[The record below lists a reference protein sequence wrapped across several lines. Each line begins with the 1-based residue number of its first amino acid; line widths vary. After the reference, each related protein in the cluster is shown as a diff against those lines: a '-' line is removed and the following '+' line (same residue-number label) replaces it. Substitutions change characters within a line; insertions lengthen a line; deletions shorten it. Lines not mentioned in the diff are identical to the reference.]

1 MNIRQRLVG
10 ITSCCL
16 ALSVL
21 AGTEQPIDTNPFAG
35 LAPKNNFLDASFPTL
50 PTDLLPPG
58 ARALGLG
65 GAFSAVADDATAA
78 EANPAGLTILRRSEF
93 SVHLRNSDVDARF
106 VDLEALD
113 SGVFNNVP
121 GQLIKSYEDES
132 TDVSFASFVKPFD
145 RWVFSAFYGNQ
156 LNVSAATPVEEITD
170 SGFLDLFTNN
180 NALDAEVEGYGI
192 SGAFKLNRRVSL
204 GLTVKR
210 VELDLRAAESMVIE
224 DFNDFEFVFGDDQFN
239 LGTPADFASVINDR
253 IIGATALDDS
263 DAETVFNLG
272 VLLNPNG
279 KWSMSAVYRKGA
291 TFNLDGNTLQQSVME
306 CVGDNEFAS
315 ICNQVFDLLDAD
327 DPAFLQQFNT
337 SISTSRSAEVA
348 IPDRLTLGFA
358 MRPSDTW
365 LLALD
370 LNFIDYASL
379 PKPRQQSLVVGTS
392 SPTQRLEDEIT
403 VHLGVEKVFPIDGG
417 WLDLLTVRA
426 GIFEEKDHDGF
437 RALDSDDT
445 HYTFGVGAVFKR
457 LQVDFAYESSDAVDN
472 FVVSGIL
479 RF

>member
-1 MNIRQRLVG
+1 MKRRQGLIG
-10 ITSCCL
+10 IVTTCL
-16 ALSVL
+16 ALSAV
-21 AGTEQPIDTNPFAG
+21 AATAQSIDTGPFQRIS
-35 LAPKNNFLDASFPTL
+35 PKTNFLDASFPTL

-78 EANPAGLTILRRSEF
+78 EANPAGLTILQRSEV
-93 SVHLRNSDVDARF
+93 SVHVRDSEVDARF

-113 SGVFNNVP
+113 SGVFNDVP

-156 LNVSAATPVEEITD
+156 LNVKAATPTEQITD
-170 SGFLDLFTNN
+170 TDFLDLFTNN

-192 SGAFKLNRRVSL
+192 SGAIKVNRNVSI

-210 VELDLRAAESMVIE
+210 VELDLRSAEAMVIE
-224 DFNDFEFVFGDDQFN
+224 DFNDFEFVFGDDQFG
-239 LGTPADFASVINDR
+239 LGSPEDFASVINDR
-253 IIGATALDDS
+253 IIGSTALDDS
-263 DAETVFNLG
+263 DADTVFNLG

-279 KWSMSAVYRKGA
+279 KWSMSAVYREGA
-291 TFNLDGNTLQQSVME
+291 SFKLDGQSLQQSVME
-306 CVGDNEFAS
+306 CVGDNQFAS
-315 ICNQVFDLLDAD
+315 ICNQVFDLLDQD
-327 DPAFLQQFNT
+327 DPRFLQQFNQT
-337 SISTSRSAEVA
+337 VGRSQEVEVA

-365 LLALD
+365 LFALD

-379 PKPRQQSLVVGTS
+379 PNTRDQSLVFGETT
-392 SPTQRLEDEIT
+392 PTERLKDELT
-403 VHLGVEKVFPIDGG
+403 FHLGVEKVFPLGG
-417 WLDLLTVRA
+417 QFLDLVSVRA
-426 GIFEEKDHDGF
+426 GVFEEKDHDGF
-437 RALDSDDT
+437 RALDTDDT
-445 HYTFGVGAVFKR
+445 HYTFGIGAVFKS

-472 FVVSGIL
+472 IVLSGIF